1 MEHWQN
7 TFFVFPKKSLNPSIA
22 LSHSLST
29 YLSITQNMF
38 TYANPTKK
46 KTNQHFYTQLDRLC
60 AHTILLLA
68 HTLFYI
74 NSSLR
79 MFRTR
84 LLYLSLSPSLSLS
97 LSLFLVHSIFIT
109 LHSLIQSPIPIPPLF
124 PSKKKV
130 LFKQVLTHLCP
141 HLVRLATH
149 K

>member
-1 MEHWQN
+1 MKHWQN

-46 KTNQHFYTQLDRLC
+46 KPTNTFTHNQIDS
-60 AHTILLLA
+60 AHTQYCCSRTHCSTSIRLSVCSVLVY
-68 HTLFYI
+68 YI
-74 NSSLR
+74 
-79 MFRTR
+79 
-84 LLYLSLSPSLSLS
+84 SLSPSLSLS
-97 LSLFLVHSIFIT
+97 LSLSRTFYIYHIT
-109 LHSLIQSPIPIPPLF
+109 LFDPITNPHPSPFPLQ
-124 PSKKKV
+124 KKV